1 MTINMPCV
9 GCVDFN
15 LKRPW
20 VISCDISSEQRSMH
34 IYRTITEWGEQ
45 QSELGFVPANER
57 WACERRSIRFLPQRK
72 EAKGNFKRHLR
83 TNDANDVYKKEKK
96 KTFAEVITLFFH
108 GINILRSLMQTAVV
122 LWEFHE
128 PVANGISC
136 LNIDGLLVVKTLFKD
151 IGHFRASQTWAYYF
165 EVQVYF
171 IPFIVGVKLISCRI
185 FHFSLSVEDKPRP
198 NVLYFERLVIW

>member
-20 VISCDISSEQRSMH
+20 VISCDISSEQRSMY
-34 IYRTITEWGEQ
+34 IYRTITEWAKQ
-45 QSELGFVPANER
+45 QSELGFVPASEW
-57 WACERRSIRFLPQRK
+57 WACERYSIRFLPQRK
-72 EAKGNFKRHLR
+72 EAKRNFKRHR
-83 TNDANDVYKKEKK
+83 KINDASGVYRKEKK
-96 KTFAEVITLFFH
+96 KTLAEVITFFLH

-122 LWEFHE
+122 LWKFHE
-128 PVANGISC
+128 PVANCVSC
-136 LNIDGLLVVKTLFKD
+136 LNIDLLVVKKLFKD
-151 IGHFRASQTWAYYF
+151 VGHFRASQTWTNYF

-185 FHFSLSVEDKPRP
+185 FHFH
-198 NVLYFERLVIW
+198 